1 LLRNI
6 RPSDLNLFLTSNLN
20 NSLPV
25 LEKIHYLRGLLKRVN
40 MRTRL
45 LFYTLSTLILASCA
59 SPEDFYYLR
68 NAGNEKI
75 ADQAIDSTAS
85 NPTIAIGDQLS
96 IVLTSANLE
105 LNAIINAS
113 NFGGMPN
120 GGAQGAST
128 TGGYIVDE
136 NGEIEFPKVGKMKV
150 AGKKMNSVQKE
161 LEVFLA
167 DYVKEPT
174 VAIRRLNFRVTI
186 LGEVGRPGIIQVSND
201 RLNILQAI
209 AQAGDLTI
217 FGQRENIL
225 LVRETPEGKETVR
238 LSLYDKAILSS
249 PYYWLQNG
257 DLLYVQPNKTKVNT
271 NTTFFQVWPTI
282 ISSLSIFLVIFNQI
296 TR

>member
-1 LLRNI
+1 
-6 RPSDLNLFLTSNLN
+6 
-20 NSLPV
+20 
-25 LEKIHYLRGLLKRVN
+25 
-40 MRTRL
+40 MRIRL
-45 LFYTLSTLILASCA
+45 LFYTLSILVLTSCA

-68 NAGNEKI
+68 DAGNEKI
-75 ADQAIDSTAS
+75 ADFATDSSAA
-85 NPTIAIGDQLS
+85 NPTIANGDQLS

-105 LNAIINAS
+105 LNALINAS
-113 NFGGMPN
+113 NFGGAV
-120 GGAQGAST
+120 GGSGAGQGANITS
-128 TGGYIVDE
+128 GYFVDE
-136 NGEIEFPKVGKMKV
+136 NGEIEFPKVGRIKV

-167 DYVKEPT
+167 DYVIEPI

-186 LGEVGRPGIIQVSND
+186 LGEVASPGIIQVPYD

-209 AQAGDLTI
+209 AEAGDLTI

-225 LVRETPEGKETVR
+225 LVRETPQGKETVR

-249 PYYWLQNG
+249 PYYWLQSG

-282 ISSLSIFLVIFNQI
+282 ISSFSIFLVIFNQI
-296 TR
+296 LK